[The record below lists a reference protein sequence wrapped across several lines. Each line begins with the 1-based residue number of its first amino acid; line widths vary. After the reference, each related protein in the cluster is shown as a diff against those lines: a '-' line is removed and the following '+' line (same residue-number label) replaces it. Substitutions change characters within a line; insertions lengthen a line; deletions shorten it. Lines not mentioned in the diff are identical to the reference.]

1 MNLIVHLFG
10 RELLSIRLAG
20 TVLIADDDDPGDDAE
35 ECSLELSQD
44 GGTTTAV
51 LLSTGGVDIVGYL
64 NEQGMTP

>member
-1 MNLIVHLFG
+1 MNLLIHIFG

-20 TVLIADDDDPGDDAE
+20 TVLITDDEDPADDAE

-51 LLSTGGVDIVGYL
+51 LLSGNGVDIVGYL
-64 NEQGMTP
+64 NEQE